1 VCENLDV
8 HRGIL
13 DGRENGQGAVALGE
27 DDEVDGEDA
36 FEQLRPNSCGPVKS
50 TGQIFCCLL
59 QKEVHIKIL
68 F

>member
-1 VCENLDV
+1 MRENLDD

-13 DGRENGQGAVALGE
+13 DDREDGQGVAALGA

-36 FEQLRPNSCGPVKS
+36 FEQLRSTLAGRVKS

-59 QKEVHIKIL
+59 
-68 F
+68 

>member
-1 VCENLDV
+1 MCENLDD

-13 DGRENGQGAVALGE
+13 DDREDGQGVAALGA

-36 FEQLRPNSCGPVKS
+36 FERLCPTHAGRVKS

-59 QKEVHIKIL
+59 
-68 F
+68 